1 MAEANAERHYYVTEG
16 LFGEQPIWRVVRG
29 ETNARGMEVLSF
41 VYGCATRRAA
51 LAMAGAMSAY
61 RECQDAPVAV
71 RIRGWRRA
79 RDRRRT
85 ARQGHRYQ
93 ADMLKRR
100 RKRRTI
106 PCR

>member
-71 RIRGWRRA
+71 RIRDGAGRA
-79 RDRRRT
+79 IAAAPHAKGIDI
-85 ARQGHRYQ
+85 
-93 ADMLKRR
+93 KP
-100 RKRRTI
+100 I
-106 PCR
+106 C